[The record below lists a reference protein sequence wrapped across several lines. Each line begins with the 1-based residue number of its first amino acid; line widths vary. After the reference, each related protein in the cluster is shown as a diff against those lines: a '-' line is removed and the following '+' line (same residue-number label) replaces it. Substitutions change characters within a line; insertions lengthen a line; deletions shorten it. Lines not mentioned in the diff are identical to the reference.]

1 MKYLDNI
8 VFKMS
13 ISAVVALALA
23 TVLNVQFSSVAGVIA
38 ILSIQDTRRKSLI
51 YGRSRILACFLA
63 IFLSVIIYKV
73 LGQNSIVFGVFL
85 IVFIPLTSKLKI
97 SEGMVPAVVLS
108 THLLIADNIT
118 LYWIINEILITII
131 GVGVAAIANI
141 YTPSLNSDFQEDK
154 EYIENE
160 YKVILTKMSKSLI
173 THTVDIDEE
182 EILRNLE
189 KRLKESQ
196 SRAYKIANNQL
207 LKADT
212 YYVDYINMR
221 MNQFDVIKKL
231 RSHFE
236 RFYMS
241 FEQTHMIATF
251 TKKVACQIKETND
264 CKELLE
270 NLEVLKSDFK
280 KMALPKTREEFENRA
295 QLLQFL
301 NDMEDLLNI
310 KRNLILSYTNNKDR

>member
-23 TVLNVQFSSVAGVIA
+23 TVLDVQFSSVAGVIA

-85 IVFIPLTSKLKI
+85 IIFIPLTSKLKI

-141 YTPSLNSDFQEDK
+141 YMPSLNSNFQEDK

-173 THTVDIDEE
+173 THTVDLDEE

-196 SRAYKIANNQL
+196 NRAYKIANNQL

-221 MNQFDVIKKL
+221 IHQFDIIKKL

-241 FEQTHMIATF
+241 FEQTHMIAMF
-251 TKKVACQIKETND
+251 TKKVAEQIKETND

-270 NLEVLKSDFK
+270 NLEILKSDFK

-310 KRNLILSYTNNKDR
+310 KRNLVLSYRNNKNI

>member
-23 TVLNVQFSSVAGVIA
+23 TVLDVQFSSVAGVIA

-51 YGRSRILACFLA
+51 YGKSRVLACFLA
-63 IFLSVIIYKV
+63 IFLSVIIYKII
-73 LGQNSIVFGVFL
+73 GQNSITFGVFL
-85 IVFIPLTSKLKI
+85 IIFIPLTSKLKI

-108 THLLIADNIT
+108 THLLIADSIT
-118 LYWIINEILITII
+118 VYWIINEILITII

-141 YTPSLNSDFQEDK
+141 YMPSLNSNFQEDK

-173 THTVDIDEE
+173 THTVDLDEE
-182 EILRNLE
+182 KILINLE

-196 SRAYKIANNQL
+196 NRAYKIANNQL

-221 MNQFDVIKKL
+221 MNQFDIIKKL

-241 FEQTHMIATF
+241 FEQTHMIAMF
-251 TKKVACQIKETND
+251 TKKVAEQIKETND

-310 KRNLILSYTNNKDR
+310 KRNLVLSYTNNKDR

>member
-23 TVLNVQFSSVAGVIA
+23 TVLDVQFSSVAGVIA

-85 IVFIPLTSKLKI
+85 IIFIPLTSKLKI

-108 THLLIADNIT
+108 THLLIADDIT

-141 YTPSLNSDFQEDK
+141 YMPSLNSDFQEDK

-173 THTVDIDEE
+173 THTVDLDEE

-196 SRAYKIANNQL
+196 NRAYKIANNQL

-221 MNQFDVIKKL
+221 MHQFDIIKKL

-241 FEQTHMIATF
+241 FEQTHMIAMF
-251 TKKVACQIKETND
+251 TKKVAEQIKETND

-270 NLEVLKSDFK
+270 NLEILKSDFK

-310 KRNLILSYTNNKDR
+310 KRNLVLSYRNNKNI

>member
-23 TVLNVQFSSVAGVIA
+23 TVLDVQFSSVAGVIA

-85 IVFIPLTSKLKI
+85 IIFIPLTSKLKI

-108 THLLIADNIT
+108 THLLIADDIT

-141 YTPSLNSDFQEDK
+141 YMPSLNSDFQEDK

-173 THTVDIDEE
+173 THTVDLDEE

-196 SRAYKIANNQL
+196 NRAYKIANNQL

-221 MNQFDVIKKL
+221 MHQFDIIKKL

-241 FEQTHMIATF
+241 FEQTHMIAMF
-251 TKKVACQIKETND
+251 TKKVAEQIKETND

-270 NLEVLKSDFK
+270 NLEILKSDFK

-310 KRNLILSYTNNKDR
+310 KRNLVLSYRNNKNR

>member
-8 VFKMS
+8 VLKMS

-23 TVLNVQFSSVAGVIA
+23 TVLEVQFSSVAGVIA

-73 LGQNSIVFGVFL
+73 IGQNSITFGVFL
-85 IVFIPLTSKLKI
+85 IIFIPLTSKLKI

-108 THLLIADNIT
+108 THLLLADSIT

-141 YTPSLNSDFQEDK
+141 YMPSLNRNFQEDK
-154 EYIENE
+154 EYIEDK
-160 YKVILTKMSKSLI
+160 YKVILTKMAKSLV
-173 THTVDIDEE
+173 THTVDLDEE
-182 EILRNLE
+182 EILINLE

-196 SRAYKIANNQL
+196 NRAYKIVNNQL
-207 LKADT
+207 LKGDT
-212 YYVDYINMR
+212 YYVDYMNMR
-221 MNQFDVIKKL
+221 MNQFDIIKKL

-241 FEQTHMIATF
+241 FEQTHMIAVF
-251 TKKVACQIKETND
+251 TKKVADQIKETND

-270 NLEVLKSDFK
+270 NVQVLKEDFR

-310 KRNLILSYTNNKDR
+310 KRNLVLSYRNNKDR

>member
-23 TVLNVQFSSVAGVIA
+23 TVLDVQFSSVAGVIA

-85 IVFIPLTSKLKI
+85 IIFIPLTSKLKI

-118 LYWIINEILITII
+118 LYWIVNEILITII

-141 YTPSLNSDFQEDK
+141 YMPSLNSDFQEDK

-173 THTVDIDEE
+173 THTVDLDEE

-196 SRAYKIANNQL
+196 NRAYKIANNQL

-221 MNQFDVIKKL
+221 MHQFDIIKKL

-241 FEQTHMIATF
+241 FEQTHMIAMF
-251 TKKVACQIKETND
+251 TKKVAEQIKETND

-270 NLEVLKSDFK
+270 NLEILKSDFK

-310 KRNLILSYTNNKDR
+310 KRNLVLSYTNNKDR

>member
-8 VFKMS
+8 VLKMS
-13 ISAVVALALA
+13 ISAMVALALA
-23 TVLNVQFSSVAGVIA
+23 TVLEVQFSSVAGVIA
-38 ILSIQDTRRKSLI
+38 ILSIQDTRRKSLA

-73 LGQNSIVFGVFL
+73 IGQNSITFGVFL

-97 SEGMVPAVVLS
+97 SEGMVPAAVLS
-108 THLLIADNIT
+108 THLLLADNIT

-141 YTPSLNSDFQEDK
+141 YMPSLNRNFEEDK
-154 EYIENE
+154 EYIENG
-160 YKVILTKMSKSLI
+160 YKVILTKMAKSLV
-173 THTVDIDEE
+173 THTVDLDEE
-182 EILRNLE
+182 EILINLE
-189 KRLKESQ
+189 KRLKESRN
-196 SRAYKIANNQL
+196 RAYKIVNNQL
-207 LKADT
+207 LKGDT
-212 YYVDYINMR
+212 YYIDYMNMR
-221 MNQFDVIKKL
+221 MNQFDIIKKL

-241 FEQTHMIATF
+241 FEQTHMIAMF
-251 TKKVACQIKETND
+251 TKKVAGQIKEAND

-270 NLEVLKSDFK
+270 NVEVLKEDFR

-310 KRNLILSYTNNKDR
+310 KRNLVLSYRNNKDR

>member
-8 VFKMS
+8 VLKMS

-23 TVLNVQFSSVAGVIA
+23 TVLEVQFSSVAGVIA

-51 YGRSRILACFLA
+51 YGRSRVLACFLA
-63 IFLSVIIYKV
+63 IFLSVIIYNII
-73 LGQNSIVFGVFL
+73 GQNSITFGVFL
-85 IVFIPLTSKLKI
+85 IIFIPLTSKLKI

-108 THLLIADNIT
+108 THLLLADNIT
-118 LYWIINEILITII
+118 LYWIINEVLITII

-141 YTPSLNSDFQEDK
+141 YMPSLNRNFEEDK

-160 YKVILTKMSKSLI
+160 YKVILTKMSKSLV
-173 THTVDIDEE
+173 THTVDLDEE
-182 EILRNLE
+182 EILINLE

-196 SRAYKIANNQL
+196 NRAYKIVNNQL
-207 LKADT
+207 LKGDT
-212 YYVDYINMR
+212 YYVDYMNMR
-221 MNQFDVIKKL
+221 MNQFDIIKKL
-231 RSHFE
+231 RSHFD

-241 FEQTHMIATF
+241 FEQTHMIAMF
-251 TKKVACQIKETND
+251 TKKVADQIKERND

-270 NLEVLKSDFK
+270 NVQVLKEDFR

-310 KRNLILSYTNNKDR
+310 KRNLVLSYRNNKDR